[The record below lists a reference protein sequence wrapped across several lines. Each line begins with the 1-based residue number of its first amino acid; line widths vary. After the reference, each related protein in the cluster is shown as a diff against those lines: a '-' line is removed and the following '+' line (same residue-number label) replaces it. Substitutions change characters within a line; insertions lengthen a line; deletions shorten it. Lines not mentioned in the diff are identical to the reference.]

1 MTLIERLPEG
11 SLYFY
16 EEFSVAI
23 WVVVGIESVMVAYH
37 EPWESFEQVVTRVRH
52 WHKHL
57 EADNSRNLEGDECHL
72 VYAARKNQASGDV
85 ITVRFVPGD
94 WMGLLLHRLPKHRD
108 QLPSG
113 WPEVLRLRIR
123 DLQSQRTDGAA
134 GERGVSRSRP
144 KSCQGARGLA

>member
-1 MTLIERLPEG
+1 MTLIERFPEG

-16 EEFSVAI
+16 EESVAI
-23 WVVVGIESVMVAYH
+23 WVVVGIESVIVAYQ

-57 EADNSRNLEGDECHL
+57 EAGNNPNLDRDECHL
-72 VYAARKNQASGDV
+72 VYAARRNQASGDV

-94 WMGLLLHRLPKHRD
+94 WMGLLLHRLPEHRN

-113 WPEVLRLRIR
+113 WPEEFRLRIR
-123 DLQSQRTDGAA
+123 DLQSQRTDG
-134 GERGVSRSRP
+134 G
-144 KSCQGARGLA
+144 